1 MKTLLLS
8 FATLGLAVA
17 SAATSYKVTLFQP
30 SIVAGKELQPGSYKV
45 EVKDSTAI
53 ISKGKQSVE
62 APVNPKPA
70 KPGLPARPC
79 ATRMETASIALRRFV
94 SAAPIRRLCLLTNFS
109 QRPDRRDTIWAYEVS
124 AGRGTRVPV
133 LCSVVRR

>member
-8 FATLGLAVA
+8 FATLGLTVA

-62 APVNPKPA
+62 APVKSEA
-70 KPGLPARPC
+70 G
-79 ATRMETASIALRRFV
+79 ETKFASTTVRYKNGDGKYRVEEIRFGG
-94 SAAPIRRLCLLTNFS
+94 TNTKIVF
-109 QRPDRRDTIWAYEVS
+109 AN
-124 AGRGTRVPV
+124 
-133 LCSVVRR
+133 